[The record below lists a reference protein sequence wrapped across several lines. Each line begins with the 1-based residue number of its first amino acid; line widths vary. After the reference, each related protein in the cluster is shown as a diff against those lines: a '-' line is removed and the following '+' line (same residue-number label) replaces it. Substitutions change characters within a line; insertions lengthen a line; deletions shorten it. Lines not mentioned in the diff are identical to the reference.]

1 MTEHLP
7 ECRLGEPC
15 DIDISEHGFCSMQI
29 EEQFFCIHCM
39 GECICER
46 LRACEQRVTQKFQDL
61 FDQQMLDCVTHMK
74 QAFDGGW
81 EQATAAAVQIVEKLP
96 CKCNEGADYCDGQ
109 TDAIAAILMLAK
121 GDQP

>member
-15 DIDISEHGFCSMQI
+15 DIDISEHGFCSMQV
-29 EEQFFCIHCM
+29 EEQFICIHCM

-46 LRACEQRVTQKFQDL
+46 LRACEER
-61 FDQQMLDCVTHMK
+61 
-74 QAFDGGW
+74 
-81 EQATAAAVQIVEKLP
+81 ATAAAVQRVEALA
-96 CKCNEGADYCDGQ
+96 NEMRNWSSAETTAATESVPDLTFDQWLWAQRGVLRS
-109 TDAIAAILMLAK
+109 IAAIK